1 MTSTRDP
8 RDVEDMA
15 VGGVE
20 LTWFSTTPVAVTDPP
35 PGAPPSLYAIPPRRN
50 RKDGEASGAPSRRR
64 VGAQPPAIPVH
75 PRPQPDSQPRRR
87 RSVRFNKHCE
97 AATVVPQ
104 PGVSLQGSS
113 CFGFDCRRSAWPVAC
128 AANACNR
135 TGQHGLVVPTAVD
148 PGQRQPHPHCPNI
161 PPPARGRSGRPLT
174 ERRTTRFAPRS
185 RDSPEHGRLRSGS
198 RGTTRGI
205 PSRWCG

>member
-1 MTSTRDP
+1 MVFDDTGCGNRSAP
-8 RDVEDMA
+8 RCTA
-15 VGGVE
+15 
-20 LTWFSTTPVAVTDPP
+20 LTLRYPTPPKSERRR
-35 PGAPPSLYAIPPRRN
+35 SLRRSVPTPRRGTTSS
-50 RKDGEASGAPSRRR
+50 DPCSS
-64 VGAQPPAIPVH
+64 
-75 PRPQPDSQPRRR
+75 RPQPDSQPRRR
-87 RSVRFNKHCE
+87 RSVRFNKRCE